1 MRKAVAIPYII
12 ALILG
17 IVVVALVGYWLYR
30 TYWGAPLGEQ
40 QCRARMI
47 SWCNSCKTANG
58 MSMDSWTEE
67 GIKVGDD
74 LAECSG
80 LHYGTGWT
88 ENQNCKTASN
98 ALGTC
103 KGFIE

>member
-1 MRKAVAIPYII
+1 
-12 ALILG
+12 
-17 IVVVALVGYWLYR
+17 
-30 TYWGAPLGEQ
+30 
-40 QCRARMI
+40 
-47 SWCNSCKTANG
+47 
-58 MSMDSWTEE
+58 
-67 GIKVGDD
+67 VGDD